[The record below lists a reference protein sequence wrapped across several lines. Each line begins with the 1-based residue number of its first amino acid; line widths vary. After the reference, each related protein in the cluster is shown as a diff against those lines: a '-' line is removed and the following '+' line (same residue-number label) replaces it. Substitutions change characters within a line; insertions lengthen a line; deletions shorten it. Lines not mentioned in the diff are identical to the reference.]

1 MLITDISEKFLEDYN
16 TPGNGFKFL
25 HKSVFEF
32 VFRKNGYFKPLLKCT
47 GRGSSIIMNCYESK
61 KEFLKVLEEIKSG
74 EYFPIDG
81 FKMFYIVSRFIGNN
95 SWFNFMCG
103 DNTKTF
109 EEVNNS
115 FCLFCRNCKN
125 CDCCV
130 NCFDCTNCS
139 SCDNCKQCYE
149 CISCKFCVNSDH
161 CSESN
166 KCTDCNYCHLCN
178 NLIGLTFFSN
188 AYQENDELIL
198 LDQHEFTFE
207 DF

>member
-32 VFRKNGYFKPLLKCT
+32 VFRENSYFKPLLKCT
-47 GRGSSIIMNCYESK
+47 GHSASIIMKCYESK
-61 KEFLKVLEEIKSG
+61 KEFLKVLKEIKSG

-103 DNTKTF
+103 ETF

-125 CDCCV
+125 CNCCV
-130 NCFDCTNCS
+130 NCFNCINCS
-139 SCDNCKQCYE
+139 SCDNCKQCYD
-149 CISCKFCVNSDH
+149 CISCKFCVNSYH

-178 NLIGLTFFSN
+178 DLIGLTFFFKC
-188 AYQENDELIL
+188 L
-198 LDQHEFTFE
+198 LDEFTFE